1 MSNMYEL
8 ELKFKSMSREER
20 DALMKAVAALNLAT
34 DINKDPEFLDD
45 NLQELFDKYPLA
57 EEAFGYLKSQRKI

>member
-57 EEAFGYLKSQRKI
+57 EEAFRYLKSQRKV